1 LKNFIK
7 ILGISL
13 ILFQCQ
19 KKETDWPNQM
29 ELLGTYDLSIPE
41 PSGLAMDPAGNLF
54 VVSDQTNQ
62 MYQIN
67 SVGQTVQTFGF
78 TGNDLEG
85 ISYYKTGK
93 FLLAEERTK
102 NIVVYNPVDNTFES
116 HLMSYENTDSN
127 SGIEGVAY
135 NPNTETIYFVNEKNP
150 GKLFKTDAGFN
161 ISGIY
166 DLNFDSDFSDV
177 FFETNTNI
185 LWILSDESQTVH
197 SCSNE
202 GVLTESFSIN
212 VDQPEGIVVTSDKI
226 YIVSDSQKKLYIFQK
241 PN

>member
-1 LKNFIK
+1 MEF
-7 ILGISL
+7 
-13 ILFQCQ
+13 
-19 KKETDWPNQM
+19 PNQL
-29 ELLGTYDLSIPE
+29 ELLGTYDLTIPE
-41 PSGLAMDPAGNLF
+41 PSGLAIDPTGNLY

-67 SVGQTVQTFGF
+67 YVGQTVQTFGF

-102 NIVVYNPVDNTFES
+102 NIVVYNPIDNTFES

-150 GKLFKTDAGFN
+150 GKLFKTDTGFN
-161 ISGIY
+161 FSGIY

-177 FFETNTNI
+177 YFETNTNI

-197 SCSNE
+197 ACSTE
-202 GVLTESFSIN
+202 GVLSESFSIN

>member
-1 LKNFIK
+1 MFDIEYVAVLLLKLLKNFIK
-7 ILGISL
+7 ILGISHDSVSMSKKRNRIGPIKWNYWVL
-13 ILFQCQ
+13 MISPFPNLQAWQWIL
-19 KKETDWPNQM
+19 
-29 ELLGTYDLSIPE
+29 
-41 PSGLAMDPAGNLF
+41 LAICY

-177 FFETNTNI
+177 FLKQI
-185 LWILSDESQTVH
+185 L
-197 SCSNE
+197 
-202 GVLTESFSIN
+202 
-212 VDQPEGIVVTSDKI
+212 
-226 YIVSDSQKKLYIFQK
+226 IFYGF
-241 PN
+241 

>member
-1 LKNFIK
+1 LKYFFN
-7 ILGISL
+7 ILVIS
-13 ILFQCQ
+13 IFLFQCQ
-19 KKETDWPNQM
+19 KRETEFPNQL
-29 ELLGTYDLSIPE
+29 ELLGSYDLTIPE
-41 PSGLAMDPAGNLF
+41 PSGLAIDPTGNLY

-62 MYQIN
+62 IYQI
-67 SVGQTVQTFGF
+67 STTGITLQTFGF

-85 ISYYKTGK
+85 ITYFNADK
-93 FLLAEERTK
+93 FLVAEERTK
-102 NIVVYNPVDNTFES
+102 NLILYNPSDNSAIS

-135 NPNTETIYFVNEKNP
+135 NPNTQTSYFVNEKNP
-150 GKLFKTDAGFN
+150 EKLFKADSNFN

-166 DLNFDSDFSDV
+166 DLNFANDYSDLY
-177 FFETNTNI
+177 FENTTNI
-185 LWILSDESQTVH
+185 LWILSDESQTVN
-197 SCSNE
+197 SCSTE

-226 YIVSDSQKKLYIFQK
+226 YIVSDSQEKLYVFQK

>member
-1 LKNFIK
+1 LKNQIK
-7 ILGISL
+7 ILVISI

-19 KKETDWPNQM
+19 KKETEFPNQL
-29 ELLGTYDLSIPE
+29 ELLGSYDLTIPE
-41 PSGLAMDPAGNLF
+41 PSGLAIDPSGNLY

-62 MYQIN
+62 IYQISTTGN
-67 SVGQTVQTFGF
+67 TLQTYGF

-85 ISYYKTGK
+85 ITYFNAGK
-93 FLLAEERTK
+93 FLVAEERTK
-102 NIVVYNPVDNTFES
+102 NLILYNPSDNSAIS
-116 HLMSYENTDSN
+116 HLMSYENNDPN

-135 NPNTETIYFVNEKNP
+135 NPIIQTSYFVNEKNP
-150 GKLFKTDAGFN
+150 EKLFKADSNFN

-166 DLNFDSDFSDV
+166 DLNFANDYSDLY
-177 FFETNTNI
+177 FENTSNI
-185 LWILSDESQTVH
+185 LWILSDESQTVN
-197 SCSNE
+197 SCSTE

-226 YIVSDSQKKLYIFQK
+226 YIVSDSQEKLYVFQK